1 MERKKL
7 EGNGVWESS
16 RMMLPEH
23 KQRIIDEELEQLR
36 RQKPVLDP
44 QAVEEIERALAQS
57 MEDHSPVT
65 LSLFAPFEDNLAR
78 GIVMQLDRQRGIK
91 LRWSEDDWDWIRMDE
106 VISVST

>member
-7 EGNGVWESS
+7 EGNGLWESS

-23 KQRIIDEELEQLR
+23 KQRIIEEEREQLR
-36 RQKPVLDP
+36 RQKPTLDP

-65 LSLFAPFEDNLAR
+65 LSLFDPFEDNLAR
-78 GIVMQLDRQRGIK
+78 GIVMQLDRQHGIK
-91 LRWSEDDWDWIRMDE
+91 LRWSEDDWDWIPMDE